1 MRLYIFALISSV
13 GICVA
18 TYFCFSPVAFSKPD
32 CSSQYVT
39 DSDVKLHEA
48 PDAKSPVI
56 GTLKFHSKVCVLKH
70 DGLWSQV
77 SPPLQ
82 AKVGWVPRINVKDW
96 MRTFEEDVI
105 EIFDAEIK
113 QDLKRA
119 IVVAER
125 ALNEHVNNE
134 YEIRSDLLRKIRMLY
149 VADGNSKKAAEY
161 ATQLSK
167 HLEYKKN
174 EPGGETQ
181 RGHLF
186 SIWLNGRFTNGNYR
200 HQDPKLEAR
209 RIIVAVREVVN
220 DLRGEKKIDSESDIA
235 KELNELFA
243 TAYRYSFSR
252 DEEQADPLYAELR
265 DELQSLDVLLF
276 AMIRGK
282 ELNWSVVHYLPND
295 VLNRPEVVGKFLANC
310 NSQIGASIWPRFS
323 VENIKAHAPA
333 IVSCLAPDKLDEFF
347 VEHRFLFKSPYLY
360 VDGLVSIPKS
370 PEKMSTIVRYLEAEQ
385 TNDLNFMSKVMKHDV
400 DIYTYLPEQLQ
411 RLKEVREYAARTSDC
426 INLVKVSSK
435 DKDLFLMAAL
445 NLTENCVVN
454 MDKSLTTDRRF
465 AENILRKN
473 PFLLAGFSESIEN
486 DVFFIDLVLK
496 ATKANECPIS
506 QFSQKLSIEKKRMI
520 VHRRRACLD
529 LLFAQEYLDPK
540 IYQILVSSEIP
551 FSVLKKL
558 PEQFKRDPKVPL
570 LLPKIITSEEE
581 IQIAWQ
587 YSSKVVLLDLVQ
599 KKGLAVLTKIVAE
612 KSLVPVDQNVE
623 TTEDQEGKTEET
635 EETESPQIEDTV
647 WRPIVHIENWDF
659 WSRLADIAKG
669 RRESCEAWHKLIA
682 EWKIGADHSIT
693 ESEEGVKTKLADYSN
708 LKKLS
713 DATGCGFKIPDG
725 AYVGEPEVENHPDT
739 ESTET
744 D

>member
-1 MRLYIFALISSV
+1 MRPHILALISSV

-18 TYFCFSPVAFSKPD
+18 TYFCFSPIAFSKPD
-32 CSSQYVT
+32 CSSRYIT

-70 DGLWSQV
+70 HNPWSQV
-77 SPPLQ
+77 STPLQ
-82 AKVGWVPRINVKDW
+82 PTVGWVAQINIKDW
-96 MRTFEEDVI
+96 MRTFEEDAI
-105 EIFDAEIK
+105 EMYDAEIK

-125 ALNEHVNNE
+125 ALNEHVNND

-220 DLRGEKKIDSESDIA
+220 DLRGEKKIDSDGDIA
-235 KELNELFA
+235 NDLNYLFGA
-243 TAYRYSFSR
+243 AYRSSFPR
-252 DEEQADPLYAELR
+252 DEEQPDPLYSELK
-265 DELQSLDVLLF
+265 DELQRLDVVLF
-276 AMIRGK
+276 AMLRRK
-282 ELNWSVVHYLPND
+282 ELNWGVLNRLPND
-295 VLNRPEVVGKFLANC
+295 LINKPEVVGKYLANC
-310 NSQIGASIWPRFS
+310 TPEFAANTWQWFN
-323 VENIKAHAPA
+323 VENVKAHAPA
-333 IVSCLAPDKLDEFF
+333 FVSCLAPDKLDEFF

-385 TNDLNFMSKVMKHDV
+385 TNDMNFMSKVMKHDV

-435 DKDLFLMAAL
+435 DKDLFLMAAS

-465 AENILRKN
+465 AEMILRKN
-473 PFLLAGFSESIEN
+473 PFLLAGFSETIEV
-486 DVFFIDLVLK
+486 DEFFIDLVLK
-496 ATKANECPIS
+496 DSEANVCPIS
-506 QFSQKLSIEKKRMI
+506 QFSQKLSIEKKRKI
-520 VHRRRACLD
+520 IHRRPACLD
-529 LLFAQEYLDPK
+529 RLFAQEFLDPK
-540 IYQILVSSEIP
+540 IYQVLVSSEIP

-558 PEQFKRDPKVPL
+558 PEQFKRDPRIPL
-570 LLPKIITSEEE
+570 LLPKTINSEEE
-581 IQIAWQ
+581 NQIAWL
-587 YSSKVVLLDLVQ
+587 YSSNEVLLDLVQ

-612 KSLVPVDQNVE
+612 KSLAPVDQNVE
-623 TTEDQEGKTEET
+623 TSEYHEEET
-635 EETESPQIEDTV
+635 EETESPKIESIV
-647 WRPIVHIENWDF
+647 WRPIVHIHEWDF

-682 EWKIGADHSIT
+682 EWKISAVHSIT

-708 LKKLS
+708 LKQLS
-713 DATGCGFKIPDG
+713 DATGCRFNIPDG
-725 AYVGEPEVENHPDT
+725 AYVGEPEVENHPNPDSS
-739 ESTET
+739 ES